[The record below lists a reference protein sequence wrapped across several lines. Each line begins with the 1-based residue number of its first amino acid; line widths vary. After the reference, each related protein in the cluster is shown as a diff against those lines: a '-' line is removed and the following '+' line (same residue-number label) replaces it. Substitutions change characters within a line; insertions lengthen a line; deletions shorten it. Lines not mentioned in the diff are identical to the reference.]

1 MGCQIH
7 DEDRSPP
14 ACCWNASPGR
24 TTFMTLCI
32 FTFDFIATT
41 INSEIRKRRGKWYKW
56 KCSSHV
62 QDGSWFFK
70 HFRGWLRGKS
80 WACVVCDEASW
91 RQRWSYSEQPG
102 FFCGGWQEDEEE
114 AAGCWM
120 TSDGVIGSPCRQPAE
135 YTRPAVTAHWE
146 LEVLHST
153 IWFYFEHSKEKL
165 TCTHCTAQVR
175 KWRWHSAC
183 HSAMAKIM
191 TFQVGKWHRIN
202 IFHRIWR
209 VYE

>member
-102 FFCGGWQEDEEE
+102 LFVADDRKMKRRLL
-114 AAGCWM
+114 AAG
-120 TSDGVIGSPCRQPAE
+120 
-135 YTRPAVTAHWE
+135 
-146 LEVLHST
+146 
-153 IWFYFEHSKEKL
+153 
-165 TCTHCTAQVR
+165 
-175 KWRWHSAC
+175 
-183 HSAMAKIM
+183 
-191 TFQVGKWHRIN
+191 WHRMVSSGHRVANPLN
-202 IFHRIWR
+202 IPAQLWLHTGNWRFYILPFDFILSIAKKSWHVPTALHRSESDVDTVRVTQQWR
-209 VYE
+209 K

>member
-7 DEDRSPP
+7 DEDRSTP
-14 ACCWNASPGR
+14 ACCWNSSPRR

-41 INSEIRKRRGKWYKW
+41 INSEIRKRKGKWYKW
-56 KCSSHV
+56 KCITV
-62 QDGSWFFK
+62 QDGSWFFY

-102 FFCGGWQEDEEE
+102 LFVADDRKMKRRLL
-114 AAGCWM
+114 AAGWHRM
-120 TSDGVIGSPCRQPAE
+120 VSSGHRVANPLNIPAQL
-135 YTRPAVTAHWE
+135 W
-146 LEVLHST
+146 LHT
-153 IWFYFEHSKEKL
+153 GNWRFYILPFDFILSEEKL
-165 TCTHCTAQVR
+165 TCTQCTAQVR
-175 KWRWHSAC
+175 KWRWHSAR
-183 HSAMAKIM
+183 HSAMTKIM